1 MSVVA
6 GLDQPR
12 KETLGEKL
20 KEKVGVAHTADTT
33 ANVAHPGA
41 ATTGSGYDVD
51 DDADV
56 EHSHQDTTGA
66 YDTTDPAP
74 RKKGLM
80 TKIKEKLR
88 H

>member
-1 MSVVA
+1 M
-6 GLDQPR
+6 
-12 KETLGEKL
+12 
-20 KEKVGVAHTADTT
+20 GVAHTADTS
-33 ANVAHPGA
+33 ADHAHPGA

-56 EHSHQDTTGA
+56 DYPHQDTTSA
-66 YDTTDPAP
+66 YDTTTDPAP